1 MIGMKYESIKT
12 VVLVILVLSSIIL
25 TWSLWTYQPQYKD
38 LVGTDDLVED
48 VTTNNP
54 KETSKIIKPI
64 KILYH
69 IDGQHFG
76 TYNETELNKVMKEIR
91 PWEVNEV
98 QNITHEV
105 QNQGLANF
113 LGKNGHVVIYF
124 PDSLPLQIYK
134 SFLHINDKD
143 HSLITFDRLV
153 LDVNTHDQGEGRVY
167 FLSTS
172 ENLVYEGQVDSG
184 YISEFKRKFYSTA
197 ARYPEQIE
205 YVLTES
211 NALYLPKNQEVVNRF
226 DYFIVN
232 EIEIDTFIERL
243 FTNPSRVKRDEL
255 TTGEVHTD
263 GTRLLRTYNHQK
275 YIEFTNPT
283 RISED
288 QVATTDLIQTSIDFV
303 NEHVG
308 WTDDY
313 HFFSW
318 NKESQTTVFKLY
330 VDNIPVFSRRG
341 LVDITQE
348 WKNNDIAKYFH
359 PSISLSFTWDPIETT
374 LPNGESVMESITNTP
389 NFNPEL
395 LEYVMVA
402 YELRENDDNSQFV
415 SLQPVWTY
423 KYNGS
428 WSTVEM
434 LEDEEMGGE
443 NNGLE

>member
-12 VVLVILVLSSIIL
+12 VVLIILVLSSIIL

-275 YIEFTNPT
+275 YI
-283 RISED
+283 
-288 QVATTDLIQTSIDFV
+288 
-303 NEHVG
+303 
-308 WTDDY
+308 
-313 HFFSW
+313 
-318 NKESQTTVFKLY
+318 
-330 VDNIPVFSRRG
+330 
-341 LVDITQE
+341 
-348 WKNNDIAKYFH
+348 
-359 PSISLSFTWDPIETT
+359 
-374 LPNGESVMESITNTP
+374 
-389 NFNPEL
+389 
-395 LEYVMVA
+395 
-402 YELRENDDNSQFV
+402 
-415 SLQPVWTY
+415 
-423 KYNGS
+423 
-428 WSTVEM
+428 
-434 LEDEEMGGE
+434 
-443 NNGLE
+443 